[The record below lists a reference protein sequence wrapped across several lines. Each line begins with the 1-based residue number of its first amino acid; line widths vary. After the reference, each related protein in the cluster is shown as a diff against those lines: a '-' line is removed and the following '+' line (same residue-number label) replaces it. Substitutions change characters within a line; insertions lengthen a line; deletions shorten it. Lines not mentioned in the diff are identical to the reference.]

1 MGRCDYREL
10 MGHLECDGYV
20 LFDGFDEGM
29 LELLILWF
37 ALVAMTSAR
46 LSIQNRTSRAETV
59 ARCNPGRHPY
69 ARIQASWHHPSPVR
83 SCLTRPRPRRPRLPT
98 PNLFSMLPWRY
109 TRRRRITNF
118 SHIPSPPN
126 YSLATP

>member
-1 MGRCDYREL
+1 

-59 ARCNPGRHPY
+59 ACCNPGFHPP
-69 ARIQASWHHPSPVR
+69 IWV
-83 SCLTRPRPRRPRLPT
+83 
-98 PNLFSMLPWRY
+98 
-109 TRRRRITNF
+109 I
-118 SHIPSPPN
+118 
-126 YSLATP
+126 